1 MDTSVGEEAVEITLI
16 SSLLSSCCQM
26 VCNTLL
32 KFSGHLSNYSFYNL
46 LKNGHPVIMTQA
58 NIPCL

>member
-1 MDTSVGEEAVEITLI
+1 MSCREVSNVLLMDSNIGEETVEITLI

-32 KFSGHLSNYSFYNL
+32 MF
-46 LKNGHPVIMTQA
+46 
-58 NIPCL
+58 

>member
-1 MDTSVGEEAVEITLI
+1 MLCLHGGNKRSNSNMSCREVSNVLLMDSNIGEETVEITLI

-32 KFSGHLSNYSFYNL
+32 MF
-46 LKNGHPVIMTQA
+46 
-58 NIPCL
+58 